1 MFKWQPRPIIALV
14 VFTLYSQL
22 GFARAIN
29 VKDDT
34 GQTVALERTTQRI
47 VALSPHVVETLYV
60 AGAGNKIVGAVDYS
74 DYPNAAKSIPRVGG
88 YSLINLEA
96 IVALKPDLVIAW
108 ETGNSPA
115 AIEKLRALRI
125 PVYLSQPNTLEDIGA
140 EIRRFGVLAGTE
152 PVANKAADQYAQRLS
167 ALKQR
172 YQNRATVR
180 VFYQISEAP
189 LMTIGGKQIIT
200 NALTICGGKN
210 VFDQLT
216 PMASVITSEAVI
228 AENPEAI
235 MTSGM
240 QKLNP
245 TGLDFW
251 KKWPALTATQR
262 NNFFFIDPDLMN
274 RNGPRMLAGT
284 EDLCKALQTARDR
297 RPKNNQSTKP

>member
-1 MFKWQPRPIIALV
+1 MAATSTVSV
-14 VFTLYSQL
+14 V
-22 GFARAIN
+22 
-29 VKDDT
+29 DDS
-34 GQTVALERTTQRI
+34 GQTITLNKSAQRI
-47 VALSPHVVETLYV
+47 VALAPHVVETLYT

-88 YSLINLEA
+88 YSIINLEA
-96 IVALKPDLVIAW
+96 IVALQPDLVIAW

-115 AIEKLRALRI
+115 AIEKLRMLGI

-140 EIRRFGVLAGTE
+140 EIKRFGVLAGTE
-152 PVANKAADQYAQRLS
+152 PVANKAAEQYAQRLS
-167 ALKQR
+167 TLRQR
-172 YQNRATVR
+172 YQNRSTVR

-200 NALTICGGKN
+200 NALSTCGGKN
-210 VFDQLT
+210 VFDQLK

-228 AENPEAI
+228 AADPEAI
-235 MTSGM
+235 VTSGM

-251 KKWPALTATQR
+251 KKWPALAATQR

-284 EDLCKALQTARDR
+284 EDLCKALQTARDH
-297 RPKNNQSTKP
+297 RPKINQTTKP

>member
-1 MFKWQPRPIIALV
+1 MLKKILFSLIV
-14 VFTLYSQL
+14 TLYGLHGALAAAPAVS
-22 GFARAIN
+22 
-29 VKDDT
+29 VVDDA
-34 GQTVALERTTQRI
+34 GQRI
-47 VALSPHVVETLYV
+47 VLQKPAQRIIALSPHVVETLYV

-96 IVALKPDLVIAW
+96 IVALQPDLVIAW

-115 AIEKLRALRI
+115 AIEKLRTLRI

-152 PVANKAADQYAQRLS
+152 PVASKAADQYAQRLS
-167 ALKQR
+167 ALKKS
-172 YQNRATVR
+172 YQNRSTVR

-200 NALTICGGKN
+200 NALSICGGKN

-284 EDLCKALQTARDR
+284 DALCKALQTARDR

>member
-1 MFKWQPRPIIALV
+1 MLKKILFSLIVTLCGLHGVMAATSTVSV
-14 VFTLYSQL
+14 V
-22 GFARAIN
+22 
-29 VKDDT
+29 DDS
-34 GQTVALERTTQRI
+34 GQTITLNKSAQRI
-47 VALSPHVVETLYV
+47 VALAPHVVETLYT

-88 YSLINLEA
+88 YSIINLEA
-96 IVALKPDLVIAW
+96 IVALQPDLVIAW

-115 AIEKLRALRI
+115 AIEKLRMLGI

-140 EIRRFGVLAGTE
+140 EIKRFGVLAGTE
-152 PVANKAADQYAQRLS
+152 PVANKAAEQYAQRLS
-167 ALKQR
+167 TLRQR
-172 YQNRATVR
+172 YQNRSTVR

-200 NALTICGGKN
+200 NALSTCGGKN
-210 VFDQLT
+210 VFDQLK
-216 PMASVITSEAVI
+216 PMASVITREAVI
-228 AENPEAI
+228 AADPEAI
-235 MTSGM
+235 VTSGM

-251 KKWPALTATQR
+251 KKWPALNATQR

-284 EDLCKALQTARDR
+284 EDLCKALQTARDH
-297 RPKNNQSTKP
+297 RPKINQTTKP

>member
-1 MFKWQPRPIIALV
+1 MAATSTVSV
-14 VFTLYSQL
+14 V
-22 GFARAIN
+22 
-29 VKDDT
+29 DDS
-34 GQTVALERTTQRI
+34 GQTITLNKSAQRI
-47 VALSPHVVETLYV
+47 VALAPHVVETLYT

-74 DYPNAAKSIPRVGG
+74 DYPNAAKSITRVGG
-88 YSLINLEA
+88 YSIINLEA
-96 IVALKPDLVIAW
+96 IVALQPDLVIAW

-115 AIEKLRALRI
+115 AIEKLRMLGI

-140 EIRRFGVLAGTE
+140 EIKRFGVLAGTE
-152 PVANKAADQYAQRLS
+152 PVANKAAEQYAQRLS
-167 ALKQR
+167 TLRQR
-172 YQNRATVR
+172 YQNRSTVR

-200 NALTICGGKN
+200 NALSTCGGKN
-210 VFDQLT
+210 VFDQLK

-228 AENPEAI
+228 AADPEAI
-235 MTSGM
+235 VTSGM

-284 EDLCKALQTARDR
+284 EDLCKALQTARDH
-297 RPKNNQSTKP
+297 RPKINQTTKP

>member
-1 MFKWQPRPIIALV
+1 MLKKHLLLMMT
-14 VFTLYSQL
+14 TLCCAYKVLAATPPVST
-22 GFARAIN
+22 
-29 VKDDT
+29 VDDS
-34 GQTVALERTTQRI
+34 GQTITLQKSAQRI
-47 VALSPHVVETLYV
+47 VALAPHIVETLYV

-96 IVALKPDLVIAW
+96 ILALQPDLVIAW
-108 ETGNSPA
+108 ETGNSPV

-125 PVYLSQPNTLEDIGA
+125 PVYLSQPNTLADIGT
-140 EIRRFGVLAGTE
+140 EIRRFGILAGTK
-152 PVANKAADQYAQRLS
+152 PVADKAADQYAQRLS
-167 ALKQR
+167 ALQQG
-172 YQNRATVR
+172 YPNRSTVR
-180 VFYQISEAP
+180 VFYQISETP

-200 NALTICGGKN
+200 NALSICGGKN
-210 VFDQLT
+210 VFDHLT
-216 PMASVITSEAVI
+216 PMAPVITSEAVI

-251 KKWPALTATQR
+251 KKWPTLTATQR

>member
-1 MFKWQPRPIIALV
+1 MLKKILLSLIVTLFGLHDALAAAPTVSV
-14 VFTLYSQL
+14 V
-22 GFARAIN
+22 
-29 VKDDT
+29 DDA
-34 GQTVALERTTQRI
+34 GLRIVLQKPGQRI
-47 VALSPHVVETLYV
+47 IALSPHVVETLYV

-88 YSLINLEA
+88 YSLVNLEA
-96 IVALKPDLVIAW
+96 IVALQPDLVIAW

-167 ALKQR
+167 ALKQG

-200 NALTICGGKN
+200 NALSICGGKN

-284 EDLCKALQTARDR
+284 DDLCKALQTARDR

>member
-1 MFKWQPRPIIALV
+1 MAATSTVSV
-14 VFTLYSQL
+14 V
-22 GFARAIN
+22 
-29 VKDDT
+29 DDS
-34 GQTVALERTTQRI
+34 GQTITLNKSAQRI

-96 IVALKPDLVIAW
+96 IVALQPDLVIAW

-115 AIEKLRALRI
+115 AIEKLRALHI
-125 PVYLSQPNTLEDIGA
+125 PVYLSQPNTLEDIGS
-140 EIRRFGVLAGTE
+140 EIQRFGVLAGTE
-152 PVANKAADQYAQRLS
+152 HVANKAADQYTQRLA

-172 YQNRATVR
+172 NQNRSTVR

-189 LMTIGGKQIIT
+189 LMTIGGKQIIS
-200 NALTICGGKN
+200 NALTLCGGKN
-210 VFDQLT
+210 VFDRLT
-216 PMASVITSEAVI
+216 PMAPVITSEAVI

-240 QKLNP
+240 QKPNP

-262 NNFFFIDPDLMN
+262 NNFFFIDSDLMN

-284 EDLCKALQTARDR
+284 EELCQALQTARDR
-297 RPKNNQSTKP
+297 RPKNYQSTKP

>member
-1 MFKWQPRPIIALV
+1 MLKKILFSLIVTLCGLHGVMAATSTVSV
-14 VFTLYSQL
+14 V
-22 GFARAIN
+22 
-29 VKDDT
+29 DDS
-34 GQTVALERTTQRI
+34 GQTITLNKSAQRI
-47 VALSPHVVETLYV
+47 VALAPHVVETLYT

-88 YSLINLEA
+88 YSIINLEA
-96 IVALKPDLVIAW
+96 IVALQPDLVIAW

-115 AIEKLRALRI
+115 AIEKLRMLGI

-140 EIRRFGVLAGTE
+140 EIKRFGVLAGTE
-152 PVANKAADQYAQRLS
+152 PVANKAAEQYAQRLS
-167 ALKQR
+167 TLRQR
-172 YQNRATVR
+172 YQNRSTVR

-200 NALTICGGKN
+200 NALSTCGGKN
-210 VFDQLT
+210 VFDQLK

-228 AENPEAI
+228 AADPEAI
-235 MTSGM
+235 VTSGM

-284 EDLCKALQTARDR
+284 EDLCKALQTARDH
-297 RPKNNQSTKP
+297 RPKINQTTKP

>member
-1 MFKWQPRPIIALV
+1 MLKKILFSLIV
-14 VFTLYSQL
+14 TLYGLHGALAAAPAVS
-22 GFARAIN
+22 
-29 VKDDT
+29 VVDDA
-34 GQTVALERTTQRI
+34 GQRI
-47 VALSPHVVETLYV
+47 VLQKPAQRIIALSPHVVETLYV

-88 YSLINLEA
+88 YSLVNLEA
-96 IVALKPDLVIAW
+96 IVALQPDLVIAW

-115 AIEKLRALRI
+115 AIEKLRTLRI

-152 PVANKAADQYAQRLS
+152 PVASKAADQYAQRLS
-167 ALKQR
+167 ALKKS
-172 YQNRATVR
+172 YQNRSTVR

-200 NALTICGGKN
+200 NALSVCGGKN

-284 EDLCKALQTARDR
+284 DALCKALQTARDR
-297 RPKNNQSTKP
+297 RPKTNQSTKP

>member
-1 MFKWQPRPIIALV
+1 MLKKILFSLIVTLCGLHGVMAATSTVSV
-14 VFTLYSQL
+14 V
-22 GFARAIN
+22 
-29 VKDDT
+29 DDS
-34 GQTVALERTTQRI
+34 GQTITLNKSAQRI
-47 VALSPHVVETLYV
+47 VALAPHVVETLYT

-88 YSLINLEA
+88 YSIINLEA
-96 IVALKPDLVIAW
+96 IVALQPDLVIAW

-115 AIEKLRALRI
+115 AIEKLRMLGI

-140 EIRRFGVLAGTE
+140 EIKRFGVLAGTE
-152 PVANKAADQYAQRLS
+152 PVANKAAEQYAQRLS
-167 ALKQR
+167 TLRQR
-172 YQNRATVR
+172 YQNRSTVR

-200 NALTICGGKN
+200 NALSTCGGKN
-210 VFDQLT
+210 VFDQLK

-228 AENPEAI
+228 AANPEVI
-235 MTSGM
+235 VTSGM
-240 QKLNP
+240 QKLNT

-284 EDLCKALQTARDR
+284 EDLCKALQTARDH
-297 RPKNNQSTKP
+297 RPKINQTTKP

>member
-1 MFKWQPRPIIALV
+1 MAATSTVSV
-14 VFTLYSQL
+14 V
-22 GFARAIN
+22 
-29 VKDDT
+29 DDS
-34 GQTVALERTTQRI
+34 GQTITLNKSAQRI
-47 VALSPHVVETLYV
+47 VALAPHVVETLYT

-88 YSLINLEA
+88 YSIINLEA
-96 IVALKPDLVIAW
+96 IVALQPDLVIAW

-115 AIEKLRALRI
+115 AIEKLRMLGI

-140 EIRRFGVLAGTE
+140 EIKRFGVLAGTE
-152 PVANKAADQYAQRLS
+152 PVANKAAEQYAQRLS
-167 ALKQR
+167 TLRQR
-172 YQNRATVR
+172 YQNRSTVR

-200 NALTICGGKN
+200 NALSTCGGKN
-210 VFDQLT
+210 VFDQLK

-228 AENPEAI
+228 AADPEAI
-235 MTSGM
+235 VTSGM

-284 EDLCKALQTARDR
+284 EDLCKALQTARDH
-297 RPKNNQSTKP
+297 RPKM

>member
-1 MFKWQPRPIIALV
+1 MLKKFLFSLIVTLCGLHGVMAATSTVSV
-14 VFTLYSQL
+14 V
-22 GFARAIN
+22 
-29 VKDDT
+29 DDS
-34 GQTVALERTTQRI
+34 GQTITLNKSAQRI
-47 VALSPHVVETLYV
+47 VALAPHVVETLYT

-88 YSLINLEA
+88 YSIINLEA
-96 IVALKPDLVIAW
+96 IVALQPDLVIAW

-115 AIEKLRALRI
+115 AIEKLRMLGI

-140 EIRRFGVLAGTE
+140 EIKRFGVLAGTE
-152 PVANKAADQYAQRLS
+152 PVANKAAEQYAQRLS
-167 ALKQR
+167 TLRQR
-172 YQNRATVR
+172 YQNRSTVR

-200 NALTICGGKN
+200 NALSTCGGKN
-210 VFDQLT
+210 VFDQLK

-228 AENPEAI
+228 AADPEAI
-235 MTSGM
+235 VTSGM

-284 EDLCKALQTARDR
+284 EDLCKALQTARDH
-297 RPKNNQSTKP
+297 RPKINQTTKP

>member
-1 MFKWQPRPIIALV
+1 MLKKILLSLIVTLFGLHDALAAAPTVSV
-14 VFTLYSQL
+14 V
-22 GFARAIN
+22 
-29 VKDDT
+29 DDA
-34 GQTVALERTTQRI
+34 GLRIVLQKPGQRI
-47 VALSPHVVETLYV
+47 IALSPHVVETLYV

-88 YSLINLEA
+88 YSLVNLEA
-96 IVALKPDLVIAW
+96 IVALQPDLVIAW

-167 ALKQR
+167 ALKKR
-172 YQNRATVR
+172 YQNRSTVR

-200 NALTICGGKN
+200 NALSICGGKN
-210 VFDQLT
+210 VFDQLS

-235 MTSGM
+235 LTSGM

>member
-1 MFKWQPRPIIALV
+1 MLKKILFSLIVTLCGLHGVMAATSTVSV
-14 VFTLYSQL
+14 V
-22 GFARAIN
+22 
-29 VKDDT
+29 DDS
-34 GQTVALERTTQRI
+34 GQTITLNKSAQRI
-47 VALSPHVVETLYV
+47 VALAPHVVETLYT

-88 YSLINLEA
+88 YSIINLEA
-96 IVALKPDLVIAW
+96 IVALQPDLVIAW

-115 AIEKLRALRI
+115 AIEKLRMLGI

-140 EIRRFGVLAGTE
+140 EIKRFGVLAGTE
-152 PVANKAADQYAQRLS
+152 PVANKAAEQYAQRLS
-167 ALKQR
+167 TLRQR
-172 YQNRATVR
+172 YQNRSTVR

-200 NALTICGGKN
+200 NALSTCGGKN

-228 AENPEAI
+228 AANPEVI
-235 MTSGM
+235 VTSGM

-262 NNFFFIDPDLMN
+262 SNFFFIDPDLMN

-284 EDLCKALQTARDR
+284 EDLCKALQTARDH
-297 RPKNNQSTKP
+297 RPKNNASTKP

>member
-1 MFKWQPRPIIALV
+1 MAATSTVSV
-14 VFTLYSQL
+14 V
-22 GFARAIN
+22 
-29 VKDDT
+29 DDS
-34 GQTVALERTTQRI
+34 GQTITLNKSAQRI
-47 VALSPHVVETLYV
+47 VALAPHVVETLYT

-88 YSLINLEA
+88 YSIINLEA
-96 IVALKPDLVIAW
+96 IVALQPDLVIAW

-115 AIEKLRALRI
+115 AIEKLRMLGI

-140 EIRRFGVLAGTE
+140 EIKRFGVLAGTE
-152 PVANKAADQYAQRLS
+152 PVANKAAEQYAQRLS
-167 ALKQR
+167 TLRQR
-172 YQNRATVR
+172 YQNRSTVR

-200 NALTICGGKN
+200 NALSTCGGKN
-210 VFDQLT
+210 VFDQLK

-228 AENPEAI
+228 AANPEVI
-235 MTSGM
+235 VTSGM

-284 EDLCKALQTARDR
+284 EDLCKALQTARDH
-297 RPKNNQSTKP
+297 RPKINQTTKP

>member
-1 MFKWQPRPIIALV
+1 MAATSTVSV
-14 VFTLYSQL
+14 V
-22 GFARAIN
+22 
-29 VKDDT
+29 DDS
-34 GQTVALERTTQRI
+34 GQTITLNKSAQRI
-47 VALSPHVVETLYV
+47 VALAPHVVETLYT

-88 YSLINLEA
+88 YSIINLEA
-96 IVALKPDLVIAW
+96 IVALQPDLVIAW

-115 AIEKLRALRI
+115 AIEKLRMLGI

-140 EIRRFGVLAGTE
+140 EIKRFGVLAGTE
-152 PVANKAADQYAQRLS
+152 PVANKAAEQYAQRLS
-167 ALKQR
+167 TLRQR
-172 YQNRATVR
+172 YQNRSTVR

-200 NALTICGGKN
+200 NALSTCGGKN

-228 AENPEAI
+228 AANPEVI
-235 MTSGM
+235 VTSGM

-262 NNFFFIDPDLMN
+262 SNFFFIDPDLMN

-284 EDLCKALQTARDR
+284 EDLCKALQTARDH
-297 RPKNNQSTKP
+297 RPKNNASTKP

>member
-1 MFKWQPRPIIALV
+1 MLKKILLSLIVTLFGLHDALAAAPTVSV
-14 VFTLYSQL
+14 V
-22 GFARAIN
+22 
-29 VKDDT
+29 DDA
-34 GQTVALERTTQRI
+34 GLRIVLQKPGQRI
-47 VALSPHVVETLYV
+47 ITLSPHVVETLYV

-96 IVALKPDLVIAW
+96 IVALQPDLVIAW

-115 AIEKLRALRI
+115 AIEKLRTLRI

-167 ALKQR
+167 ALKKR
-172 YQNRATVR
+172 YQNRSTVR

-200 NALTICGGKN
+200 NALSICGGKN

-284 EDLCKALQTARDR
+284 DALCKALQTARDR
-297 RPKNNQSTKP
+297 RPKTNQSTKP

>member
-1 MFKWQPRPIIALV
+1 MLKKILFSLIVTLCGLHGVMAATSTVSV
-14 VFTLYSQL
+14 V
-22 GFARAIN
+22 
-29 VKDDT
+29 DDS
-34 GQTVALERTTQRI
+34 GQTITLNKSAQRI
-47 VALSPHVVETLYV
+47 VALAPHVVETLYT

-88 YSLINLEA
+88 YSIINLEA
-96 IVALKPDLVIAW
+96 IVALQPDLVIAW

-115 AIEKLRALRI
+115 AIEKLRMLGI

-140 EIRRFGVLAGTE
+140 EIKRFGVLAGTE
-152 PVANKAADQYAQRLS
+152 PVANKAAEQYAQRLS
-167 ALKQR
+167 TLRQR
-172 YQNRATVR
+172 YQNRSTVR

-200 NALTICGGKN
+200 NALSTCGGKN
-210 VFDQLT
+210 VFDQLK

-228 AENPEAI
+228 AANPEVI
-235 MTSGM
+235 VTSGM

-284 EDLCKALQTARDR
+284 EDLCKALQTARDH
-297 RPKNNQSTKP
+297 RPKINQTTKP

>member
-1 MFKWQPRPIIALV
+1 MLKKILFSLIV
-14 VFTLYSQL
+14 TLYGLHGALAAAPAVS
-22 GFARAIN
+22 
-29 VKDDT
+29 VVDDA
-34 GQTVALERTTQRI
+34 GQRI
-47 VALSPHVVETLYV
+47 VLQKPAKRIIALSPHVVETLYV

-88 YSLINLEA
+88 YSLVNLEA
-96 IVALKPDLVIAW
+96 IVALQPDLVIAW

-167 ALKQR
+167 ALKKR
-172 YQNRATVR
+172 YQNRSTVR

-200 NALTICGGKN
+200 NALSICGGKN

-284 EDLCKALQTARDR
+284 DALCKALQTARDR
-297 RPKNNQSTKP
+297 RPKTNQSTKP

>member
-1 MFKWQPRPIIALV
+1 MAATSTVSV
-14 VFTLYSQL
+14 V
-22 GFARAIN
+22 
-29 VKDDT
+29 DDS
-34 GQTVALERTTQRI
+34 GQTITLNKSAQRI
-47 VALSPHVVETLYV
+47 VALAPHVVETLYT

-88 YSLINLEA
+88 YSIINLEA
-96 IVALKPDLVIAW
+96 IVALQPDLVIAW

-115 AIEKLRALRI
+115 AIEKLRMLGI

-140 EIRRFGVLAGTE
+140 EIKRFGVLAGTE
-152 PVANKAADQYAQRLS
+152 PVANKAAEQYAQRLS
-167 ALKQR
+167 TLRQR
-172 YQNRATVR
+172 YQNRSTVR

-200 NALTICGGKN
+200 NALSTCGGKN
-210 VFDQLT
+210 VFDQLK

-228 AENPEAI
+228 AADPEAI
-235 MTSGM
+235 VTSGM

-274 RNGPRMLAGT
+274 RNAPRMLAGT
-284 EDLCKALQTARDR
+284 EDLCKALQTARDH
-297 RPKNNQSTKP
+297 RPKINQTTKP

>member
-1 MFKWQPRPIIALV
+1 MLKKILLSLII
-14 VFTLYSQL
+14 TLYGLHGAMAAAPALS
-22 GFARAIN
+22 
-29 VKDDT
+29 VVDDS
-34 GQTVALERTTQRI
+34 GLRIVLQNPAKRI

-88 YSLINLEA
+88 YSLIKLEA
-96 IVALKPDLVIAW
+96 IVALQPDLVIAW

-140 EIRRFGVLAGTE
+140 EIQRFGVLAGTE
-152 PVANKAADQYAQRLS
+152 PVANKAAGQYAQRLTT
-167 ALKQR
+167 LKQR
-172 YQNRATVR
+172 YQNRSPVR

-210 VFDQLT
+210 VFDQLI
-216 PMASVITSEAVI
+216 PMAPVITSEAVI

-262 NNFFFIDPDLMN
+262 NNFFFIDSDLMN
-274 RNGPRMLAGT
+274 RNGPRLLAGT

-297 RPKNNQSTKP
+297 RPKNHQSTKP

>member
-1 MFKWQPRPIIALV
+1 MLKKILFSLIVTLCGLHGVIAATSTVSV
-14 VFTLYSQL
+14 V
-22 GFARAIN
+22 
-29 VKDDT
+29 DDS
-34 GQTVALERTTQRI
+34 GQTITLNKSAQRI
-47 VALSPHVVETLYV
+47 VALAPHVVETLYT

-88 YSLINLEA
+88 YSIINLEA
-96 IVALKPDLVIAW
+96 IVALQPDLVIAW

-115 AIEKLRALRI
+115 AIEKLRMLGI

-140 EIRRFGVLAGTE
+140 EIKRFGVLAGTE
-152 PVANKAADQYAQRLS
+152 PVANKAAEQYAQRLS
-167 ALKQR
+167 TLRQR
-172 YQNRATVR
+172 YQNRSTVR

-200 NALTICGGKN
+200 NALSTCGGKN
-210 VFDQLT
+210 VFDQLK

-228 AENPEAI
+228 AADPEAI
-235 MTSGM
+235 VTSGM

-284 EDLCKALQTARDR
+284 EDLCKALQTARDH
-297 RPKNNQSTKP
+297 RPKINQTTKP

>member
-1 MFKWQPRPIIALV
+1 MAATSTVSV
-14 VFTLYSQL
+14 V
-22 GFARAIN
+22 
-29 VKDDT
+29 DDS
-34 GQTVALERTTQRI
+34 GQTITLNKSAQRI
-47 VALSPHVVETLYV
+47 VALAPHVVETLYT

-88 YSLINLEA
+88 YSIINLEA
-96 IVALKPDLVIAW
+96 IVALQPDLVIAW

-115 AIEKLRALRI
+115 AIEKLRMLGI

-140 EIRRFGVLAGTE
+140 EIKRFGVLAGTE
-152 PVANKAADQYAQRLS
+152 PVANKAAEQYAQRLS
-167 ALKQR
+167 TLRQR
-172 YQNRATVR
+172 YQNRSTVR

-200 NALTICGGKN
+200 NALSTCGGKN

-228 AENPEAI
+228 AANPEAI
-235 MTSGM
+235 VTSGM

-284 EDLCKALQTARDR
+284 EDLCKALQTARDH
-297 RPKNNQSTKP
+297 RPKINQTTKP

>member
-1 MFKWQPRPIIALV
+1 MAATSTVSV
-14 VFTLYSQL
+14 V
-22 GFARAIN
+22 
-29 VKDDT
+29 DDS
-34 GQTVALERTTQRI
+34 GQTITLNKSAQRI
-47 VALSPHVVETLYV
+47 VALAPHVVETLYT

-88 YSLINLEA
+88 YSIINLEA
-96 IVALKPDLVIAW
+96 IVALQPDLVIAW

-115 AIEKLRALRI
+115 AIEKLRMLGI

-140 EIRRFGVLAGTE
+140 EIKRFGVLAGTE
-152 PVANKAADQYAQRLS
+152 PVANKAAEQYAQRLS
-167 ALKQR
+167 TLRQR
-172 YQNRATVR
+172 YQNRSTVR

-200 NALTICGGKN
+200 NALSTCGGKN
-210 VFDQLT
+210 VFDQLK

-228 AENPEAI
+228 AADPEAI
-235 MTSGM
+235 VTSGM

-284 EDLCKALQTARDR
+284 EDLCKALQTARDH
-297 RPKNNQSTKP
+297 RPKINQTTKP

>member
-1 MFKWQPRPIIALV
+1 
-14 VFTLYSQL
+14 
-22 GFARAIN
+22 
-29 VKDDT
+29 
-34 GQTVALERTTQRI
+34 
-47 VALSPHVVETLYV
+47 
-60 AGAGNKIVGAVDYS
+60 
-74 DYPNAAKSIPRVGG
+74 
-88 YSLINLEA
+88 
-96 IVALKPDLVIAW
+96 
-108 ETGNSPA
+108 
-115 AIEKLRALRI
+115 
-125 PVYLSQPNTLEDIGA
+125 
-140 EIRRFGVLAGTE
+140 
-152 PVANKAADQYAQRLS
+152 
-167 ALKQR
+167 
-172 YQNRATVR
+172 
-180 VFYQISEAP
+180 
-189 LMTIGGKQIIT
+189 MTIGGKQIIT

-297 RPKNNQSTKP
+297 RPKNNQSAKP

>member
-1 MFKWQPRPIIALV
+1 MLKKNLFSLIVTLCGLHGVMAATSTVSV
-14 VFTLYSQL
+14 V
-22 GFARAIN
+22 
-29 VKDDT
+29 DDS
-34 GQTVALERTTQRI
+34 GQTITLNKSAQRI
-47 VALSPHVVETLYV
+47 VALAPHVVETLYT

-88 YSLINLEA
+88 YSIINLEA
-96 IVALKPDLVIAW
+96 IVALQPDLVIAW

-115 AIEKLRALRI
+115 AIEKLRMLGI

-140 EIRRFGVLAGTE
+140 EIKRFGVLAGTE
-152 PVANKAADQYAQRLS
+152 PVANKAAEQYAQRLS
-167 ALKQR
+167 TLRQR
-172 YQNRATVR
+172 YQNRSTVR

-200 NALTICGGKN
+200 NALSTCGGKN
-210 VFDQLT
+210 VFDQLK

-228 AENPEAI
+228 AADPEAI
-235 MTSGM
+235 VTSGM

-284 EDLCKALQTARDR
+284 EDLCKALQTARDH
-297 RPKNNQSTKP
+297 RPKINQTTKP

>member
-1 MFKWQPRPIIALV
+1 MLKKILFSLIVTLCGLHGVMAATSTVSV
-14 VFTLYSQL
+14 V
-22 GFARAIN
+22 
-29 VKDDT
+29 DDS
-34 GQTVALERTTQRI
+34 GQTITLNKSAQRI
-47 VALSPHVVETLYV
+47 VALAPHVVETLYT

-74 DYPNAAKSIPRVGG
+74 DYPNAAKSITRVGG
-88 YSLINLEA
+88 YSIINLEA
-96 IVALKPDLVIAW
+96 IVALQPDLVIAW

-115 AIEKLRALRI
+115 AIEKLRMLGI

-140 EIRRFGVLAGTE
+140 EIKRFGVLAGTE
-152 PVANKAADQYAQRLS
+152 PVANKAAEQYAQRLS
-167 ALKQR
+167 TLRQR
-172 YQNRATVR
+172 YQNRSTVR

-200 NALTICGGKN
+200 NALSTCGGKN
-210 VFDQLT
+210 VFDQLK

-228 AENPEAI
+228 AADPEAI
-235 MTSGM
+235 VTSGM

-284 EDLCKALQTARDR
+284 EDLCKALQTARDH
-297 RPKNNQSTKP
+297 RPKINQTTKP

>member
-1 MFKWQPRPIIALV
+1 MAATSTVSV
-14 VFTLYSQL
+14 V
-22 GFARAIN
+22 
-29 VKDDT
+29 DDS
-34 GQTVALERTTQRI
+34 GQTITLNKSAQRI
-47 VALSPHVVETLYV
+47 VALAPHVVETLYT

-88 YSLINLEA
+88 YSIINLEA
-96 IVALKPDLVIAW
+96 IVALQPDLVIAW

-115 AIEKLRALRI
+115 AIEKLRMLGI

-140 EIRRFGVLAGTE
+140 EIKRFGVLAGTE
-152 PVANKAADQYAQRLS
+152 PVANKAAEQYAQRLS
-167 ALKQR
+167 TLRQR
-172 YQNRATVR
+172 YQNRSTVR

-200 NALTICGGKN
+200 NALITCGGKN
-210 VFDQLT
+210 VFDQLK

-228 AENPEAI
+228 AADPEAI
-235 MTSGM
+235 VTSGM

-284 EDLCKALQTARDR
+284 EDLCKALQTARDH
-297 RPKNNQSTKP
+297 RPKINQTTKP